1 MAEPVQWRVAGSYF
15 EACNCEAVCPC
26 RRQGDQRGGRSTYG
40 ICDFAL
46 SWLITDGAYGAV
58 DLSQRQV
65 VMAGSYDDDEPQ
77 QPWRVALYIDDQ
89 AERAQHESLS
99 AIFLGR
105 AGGGT
110 MRNFASN
117 IGEVYAVRAA
127 SILLTHSR
135 GHERIVA
142 EDYVRVA
149 ALHPADVEGP
159 VSCGIPGHDH
169 PGTELV
175 NGDFHVND
183 VALRW
188 EVTGRCGFATH
199 FAYASDD

>member
-1 MAEPVQWRVAGSYF
+1 MDELVRWRVAGSYF

-26 RRQGDQRGGRSTYG
+26 RRHVDTGGGRSTHG

-46 SWLITDGAYGAV
+46 SWVIADGAIGAL

-65 VMAGSYDDDEPQ
+65 VMAGSYDDDEPDR
-77 QPWRVALYIDDQ
+77 PWRVALYIDDR
-89 AERAQHESLS
+89 AERAQHEALS

-110 MRNFASN
+110 LRNFASN

-127 SILLTHSR
+127 RILLTHR
-135 GHERIVA
+135 GGHERIEA

-149 ALHPADVEGP
+149 ALHRAEDDQDGQGVSSDLSGARYPAAE
-159 VSCGIPGHDH
+159 
-169 PGTELV
+169 
-175 NGDFHVND
+175 D
-183 VALRW
+183 VAQPIAQPEDTLRPTVVL
-188 EVTGRCGFATH
+188 ESR
-199 FAYASDD
+199 